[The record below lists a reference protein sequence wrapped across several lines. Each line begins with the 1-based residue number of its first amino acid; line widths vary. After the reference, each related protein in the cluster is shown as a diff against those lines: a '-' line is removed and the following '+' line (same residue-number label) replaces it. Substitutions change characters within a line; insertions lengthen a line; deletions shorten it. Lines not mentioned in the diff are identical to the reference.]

1 MLITQRAGVIPIQAH
16 WAAAAAKAD
25 LLLDLLLA
33 HCGTTTAGRLRQW
46 PYRQLRYGHPPK
58 LGSPN
63 DAGFYQTMLI
73 SDKLFGFAFWD
84 AGFATGVWR

>member
-1 MLITQRAGVIPIQAH
+1 MLITQRAGVIPKQPRASAATSQA
-16 WAAAAAKAD
+16 D
-25 LLLDLLLA
+25 VLLDLLLA

-63 DAGFYQTMLI
+63 AAGFYQTMLI

-84 AGFATGVWR
+84 AGLATGVWQ